1 MSGIVGICRTG
12 EKQLV
17 EKMLAKISHRGT
29 GGKRIF
35 AKKGGV
41 LGVVYQ
47 KGEKPPFL
55 NNPRGTA
62 VWDGRFS
69 GDLDQA
75 ETDSPLALAALKG
88 GEVFL
93 IRDGL
98 GISPLYYGEV
108 DGTLVFASEVKAL
121 IGVASKIQE
130 FPPGYKYL
138 SGTGFQQ
145 YFGLKPVEAW
155 PLEQEEAALRLRRAL
170 EEAVAQYTAGRTEI
184 GSLLSGGLD
193 SSTLAALARPQV
205 DRLHTFACGME
216 GASDLEYAREV
227 ADHIDSIHHEAIY
240 SLQDLWNVLP
250 DVIYHLESFDALLI
264 RSAITHYLVTK
275 MVADYVPAAF
285 SGEGGDELFAGY
297 AYYKDLDPDDLN
309 GELIASINRMHN
321 TALQRVDRAASA
333 YGTEAYVSFLAP
345 SVVKLAVHIPV
356 EYKLHAEADEEPVE
370 KWILRKAVE
379 DLLPEQ
385 ALWRPKVKFWEGAGV
400 EDHLADYAKTQITDA
415 DFRQERR
422 LPDGSFLNTKEELL
436 YYRIFTE
443 HFGNLTDL
451 DFVGRTKGAPKVPEP
466 Q

>member
-155 PLEQEEAALRLRRAL
+155 PLEQEEAALQLRRAL

-205 DRLHTFACGME
+205 D
-216 GASDLEYAREV
+216 
-227 ADHIDSIHHEAIY
+227 
-240 SLQDLWNVLP
+240 
-250 DVIYHLESFDALLI
+250 
-264 RSAITHYLVTK
+264 
-275 MVADYVPAAF
+275 
-285 SGEGGDELFAGY
+285 
-297 AYYKDLDPDDLN
+297 
-309 GELIASINRMHN
+309 
-321 TALQRVDRAASA
+321 
-333 YGTEAYVSFLAP
+333 
-345 SVVKLAVHIPV
+345 
-356 EYKLHAEADEEPVE
+356 
-370 KWILRKAVE
+370 
-379 DLLPEQ
+379 
-385 ALWRPKVKFWEGAGV
+385 
-400 EDHLADYAKTQITDA
+400 
-415 DFRQERR
+415 
-422 LPDGSFLNTKEELL
+422 
-436 YYRIFTE
+436 
-443 HFGNLTDL
+443 
-451 DFVGRTKGAPKVPEP
+451 
-466 Q
+466 